1 MCVYV
6 IISVIA
12 IGGGRCK
19 LRRNKKINSQIRW
32 KKTLLLSFTHLA
44 FQGLLLVLFQID
56 LFVVTLFKISLSNSE
71 WRRNFLQLF
80 GFLSIFTLCSG
91 APSLF
96 AN

>member
-19 LRRNKKINSQIRW
+19 LRRKKKINSQIRW

-56 LFVVTLFKISLSNSE
+56 LFVVTLFKSSLSNSDGE
-71 WRRNFLQLF
+71 IGR
-80 GFLSIFTLCSG
+80 
-91 APSLF
+91 AHV
-96 AN
+96 